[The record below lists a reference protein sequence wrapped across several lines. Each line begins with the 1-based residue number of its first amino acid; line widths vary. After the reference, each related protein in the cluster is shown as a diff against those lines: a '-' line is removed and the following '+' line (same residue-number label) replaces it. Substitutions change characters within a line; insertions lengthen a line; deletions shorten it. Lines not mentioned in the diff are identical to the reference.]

1 MPTVLSPAGASS
13 SGSGLRP
20 DAPGRGG
27 GVPGQRRGRS
37 GLRARFARRGRRA
50 PVAVVVAAFAV
61 SALSL
66 VPLGYILVQTVAT
79 GWDRA
84 YALIVRPRV
93 GELLRHTAALVAVTV
108 AATVLLGV
116 AAAWLVER
124 TDLPLRRLWAVLFA
138 MPLAI
143 PAFVTSYGWVSLD
156 PSIEGLW
163 GTSLITTFAYF
174 PFVYLPVAAVLRR
187 LDPALEESARSLGYG
202 PAPVLARVV
211 LPQLRTAILGGALL
225 VGLHLLAEY
234 GALQMIRYSTFTTAI
249 MEQYQSTFN
258 GAAATML
265 AAVLVSLCLL
275 LITVDVLLRGRGRY
289 ARLGSGAA
297 RPAPRVR
304 LGKATPLALL
314 AAAAVCG
321 IAIGVPFV
329 SVGRWLTFGGTR
341 LWTAPELLPAVL
353 STLRLGLYA
362 AAVTTAIALPVAWL
376 AVRHRGWGS
385 TLMERCTYLASAM
398 PGIVVALAFVTVAI
412 RYAPSIYQSTLLIV
426 VAYALLFLPRAMVSL
441 RAGIEQAPPELDE
454 AAQALGSS
462 PLRLFGRVILP
473 LIAPA
478 IAAGAALVFMAV
490 VTELTATLL
499 LAPTGTRTLA
509 TQFWTFSSAID
520 YAAAAPYALLMIVLS
535 IPVSWFLLVQSHRM
549 AGR

>member
-1 MPTVLSPAGASS
+1 MPTALSP
-13 SGSGLRP
+13 P
-20 DAPGRGG
+20 DAAITADRQRPGLPVRGG
-27 GVPGQRRGRS
+27 VRGRVGRP
-37 GLRARFARRGRRA
+37 GLSRRA
-50 PVAVVVAAFAV
+50 PVGVLIAALVV

-66 VPLGYILVQTVAT
+66 IPLGYVLVQTVAT
-79 GWDRA
+79 GWDQA

-93 GELLRHTAALVAVTV
+93 GELLRHTTALVATTVTGS
-108 AATVLLGV
+108 VLIGV

-138 MPLAI
+138 MPLAV
-143 PAFVTSYGWVSLD
+143 PAFVTSYGWVSLF
-156 PSIEGLW
+156 PTIEGLR
-163 GTSLITTFAYF
+163 GATLITTLAYF

-187 LDPALEESARSLGYG
+187 LDPALEESARSLGHS
-202 PAPVLARVV
+202 PVRVLSRVV

-249 MEQYQSTFN
+249 MEQYESTFN

-265 AAVLVSLCLL
+265 ATVLVSLCLL
-275 LITVDVLLRGRGRY
+275 LLTLDVLLRGRGRY
-289 ARLGSGAA
+289 ARLGSGAS

-304 LGKATPLALL
+304 LGRTRPLALL

-321 IAIGVPFV
+321 AAIGVPFV
-329 SVGRWLTFGGTR
+329 SVGRWLMLGGGA
-341 LWTAPELLPAVL
+341 LWTAPELPLALL
-353 STLRLGLYA
+353 STLTLGLYA
-362 AAVTTAIALPVAWL
+362 AVLTTAVALPVAWL

-412 RYAPSIYQSTLLIV
+412 RYARPIYQSTLLIV

-441 RAGIEQAPPELDE
+441 RAGIEQAPPELEE
-454 AAQALGSS
+454 AAKALGSPPS
-462 PLRLFGRVILP
+462 RVFGRVTLP
-473 LIAPA
+473 LLAPA
-478 IAAGAALVFMAV
+478 LAAGAALVFMAV

-509 TQFWTFSSAID
+509 TEFWSLSSEID
-520 YAAAAPYALLMIVLS
+520 YAGAAPYAMLMIVLS
-535 IPVSWFLLVQSHRM
+535 VPVSWFLLVQSHRM

>member
-1 MPTVLSPAGASS
+1 MSTALSPPPTALAADRQRHR
-13 SGSGLRP
+13 LP
-20 DAPGRGG
+20 VRGG
-27 GVPGQRRGRS
+27 
-37 GLRARFARRGRRA
+37 RARRA
-50 PVAVVVAAFAV
+50 PVGVLIAAVVVAAV
-61 SALSL
+61 SL
-66 VPLGYILVQTVAT
+66 VPLGYILVQTLAT
-79 GWDRA
+79 GWDEA

-93 GELLRHTAALVAVTV
+93 GELLRHTAALVACTV
-108 AATVLLGV
+108 AGSVLIGV
-116 AAAWLVER
+116 GAAWLVER

-143 PAFVTSYGWVSLD
+143 PAFVTSYGWVSLY
-156 PSIEGLW
+156 PSIEGLR
-163 GTSLITTFAYF
+163 GAALITTFAYY

-187 LDPALEESARSLGYG
+187 LDPALEESARSLGHS
-202 PAPVLARVV
+202 PARVLLRVV

-275 LITVDVLLRGRGRY
+275 LLLLDVLLRGRTRY

-297 RPAPRVR
+297 RPARRVR
-304 LGKATPLALL
+304 LGPAAPVALL
-314 AAAAVCG
+314 GSAAVCG
-321 IAIGVPFV
+321 AAIGVPFV
-329 SVGRWLTFGGTR
+329 SVGRWLALGGAG
-341 LWTAPELLPAVL
+341 LWTAPELGPALL
-353 STLRLGLYA
+353 STLTLGVYA
-362 AAVTTAIALPVAWL
+362 AVVTAAVALPVAWL

-385 TLMERCTYLASAM
+385 TLLERCTYLASAM
-398 PGIVVALAFVTVAI
+398 PGVVVALAFVTVAI
-412 RYAPSIYQSTLLIV
+412 RYARPVYQSTLLIV
-426 VAYALLFLPRAMVSL
+426 LAYALLFLPRAMVSL

-462 PLRLFGRVILP
+462 PLRLFGRVTLP

-478 IAAGAALVFMAV
+478 LGAGAALVFMAV

-509 TQFWTFSSAID
+509 TQFWSFSSAID
-520 YAAAAPYALLMIVLS
+520 YSAAAPYALLMIVLS
-535 IPVSWFLLVQSHRM
+535 MPVSWFLLVQSHRM

>member
-1 MPTVLSPAGASS
+1 MSTALSPA
-13 SGSGLRP
+13 
-20 DAPGRGG
+20 DAPYSGAGQRPGLPAQGPGARVGGRLRGRGR
-27 GVPGQRRGRS
+27 Q
-37 GLRARFARRGRRA
+37 A
-50 PVAVVVAAFAV
+50 PVGLLAAAVAVA
-61 SALSL
+61 ALSL

-79 GWDRA
+79 GWDQA
-84 YALIVRPRV
+84 YALVVRPRV
-93 GELLRHTAALVAVTV
+93 GELLRNTAALVAVTV
-108 AATVLLGV
+108 TASVLLGV

-138 MPLAI
+138 VPLAI
-143 PAFVTSYGWVSLD
+143 PAFVTSYGWVSLY
-156 PSIEGLW
+156 PSIEGLR
-163 GTSLITTFAYF
+163 GASLITTFAYF

-187 LDPALEESARSLGYG
+187 LDPGLEESARSLGHSPLG
-202 PAPVLARVV
+202 VLVRVV
-211 LPQLRTAILGGALL
+211 LPQLRTAVLGGALL
-225 VGLHLLAEY
+225 VGLHLLAEF

-275 LITVDVLLRGRGRY
+275 LITVDVLLRGRSRY

-304 LGKATPLALL
+304 LGKAAPLAVL

-321 IAIGVPFV
+321 VAIGVPFV
-329 SVGRWLTFGGTR
+329 SVGRWLKLGGAG
-341 LWTAPELLPAVL
+341 LWTAPELLPALL
-353 STLRLGLYA
+353 STLTLGLYA

-412 RYAPSIYQSTLLIV
+412 RYARPIYQSTLLIV

-454 AAQALGSS
+454 AAKALGSS
-462 PLRLFGRVILP
+462 PLRLFGRVTLP

-478 IAAGAALVFMAV
+478 VAAGAALVFMAV

-509 TQFWTFSSAID
+509 TQFWSFSSAID

>member
-1 MPTVLSPAGASS
+1 MPTVLPGATASFSGTGPS
-13 SGSGLRP
+13 SGTGQRP
-20 DAPGRGG
+20 NLPVRGG
-27 GVPGQRRGRS
+27 ARGR
-37 GLRARFARRGRRA
+37 LRRPLGSRGRRA
-50 PVAVVVAAFAV
+50 PVGVMIAAFAV

-79 GWDRA
+79 GWDQA
-84 YALIVRPRV
+84 YALVVRPRV
-93 GELLRHTAALVAVTV
+93 GELLRHTVALVAVTV
-108 AATVLLGV
+108 TASVLLGV

-124 TDLPLRRLWAVLFA
+124 SDLPLRRLWAVLFA
-138 MPLAI
+138 VPLAI
-143 PAFVTSYGWVSLD
+143 PAFVTSYGWVSLY
-156 PSIEGLW
+156 PSIEGLR
-163 GTSLITTFAYF
+163 GASLITTFAYF

-187 LDPALEESARSLGYG
+187 LDPALEESARSLGHG
-202 PAPVLARVV
+202 SAAVLIRVV

-297 RPAPRVR
+297 RPARR
-304 LGKATPLALL
+304 T
-314 AAAAVCG
+314 
-321 IAIGVPFV
+321 AIGVPFV
-329 SVGRWLTFGGTR
+329 SVGRWLVLGGTG
-341 LWTAPELLPAVL
+341 LWTATELLPALL
-353 STLRLGLYA
+353 STLTLGLYA
-362 AAVTTAIALPVAWL
+362 AAVTTAVALPVAWL

-412 RYAPSIYQSTLLIV
+412 RYAQPIYQSTLLIV
-426 VAYALLFLPRAMVSL
+426 LAYALLFLPRAMVSL
-441 RAGIEQAPPELDE
+441 RAGIEQAPPELEE
-454 AAQALGSS
+454 AAKALGSS
-462 PLRLFGRVILP
+462 PLRLFGRVTLP

-509 TQFWTFSSAID
+509 TQFWSFSAAID

>member
-1 MPTVLSPAGASS
+1 
-13 SGSGLRP
+13 
-20 DAPGRGG
+20 
-27 GVPGQRRGRS
+27 
-37 GLRARFARRGRRA
+37 
-50 PVAVVVAAFAV
+50 VVTAFAV

-66 VPLGYILVQTVAT
+66 IPLGYVLAQTVAT
-79 GWDRA
+79 GWDEA

-93 GELLRHTAALVAVTV
+93 GELLRHTVALVASTVT
-108 AATVLLGV
+108 ATVLLGV

-143 PAFVTSYGWVSLD
+143 PAFVTSYGWVSLY
-156 PSIEGLW
+156 PSIEGLR
-163 GTSLITTFAYF
+163 GATLITTFAYF

-187 LDPALEESARSLGYG
+187 LDPALEESARSLGHSS
-202 PAPVLARVV
+202 ARVLARVV

-275 LITVDVLLRGRGRY
+275 LITLDVLLRGRGRY

-297 RPAPRVR
+297 RPPRRVR
-304 LGKATPLALL
+304 LGWTTPLALL

-329 SVGRWLTFGGTR
+329 SVGRWLALGGTG

-353 STLRLGLYA
+353 STLTLGLYA
-362 AAVTTAIALPVAWL
+362 AVLTAAVALPVARL

-412 RYAPSIYQSTLLIV
+412 RYARPIYQSTLLIV
-426 VAYALLFLPRAMVSL
+426 AAYTLLFLPRAMVSL

-454 AAQALGSS
+454 AAKALGSS
-462 PLRLFGRVILP
+462 PVRLFGRVTLP

-478 IAAGAALVFMAV
+478 LAAGAALVFMAV

-509 TQFWTFSSAID
+509 TQFWSFSSTID

>member
-1 MPTVLSPAGASS
+1 V
-13 SGSGLRP
+13 R
-20 DAPGRGG
+20 RGG
-27 GVPGQRRGRS
+27 RWQGRRGH
-37 GLRARFARRGRRA
+37 RA
-50 PVAVVVAAFAV
+50 PFGVAIAAFAV

-66 VPLGYILVQTVAT
+66 LPLGYILVQTVAT

-93 GELLRHTAALVAVTV
+93 GELLRHTAALVTVTV
-108 AATVLLGV
+108 TATVLLGV

-124 TDLPLRRLWAVLFA
+124 TDLPLRRIWAVLFA

-143 PAFVTSYGWVSLD
+143 PAFVTSYGWVSLY
-156 PSIEGLW
+156 PSIEGLR
-163 GTSLITTFAYF
+163 GASLITTFAYF

-187 LDPALEESARSLGYG
+187 LDPALEESARSLGHG
-202 PAPVLARVV
+202 PVAVLVRVV
-211 LPQLRTAILGGALL
+211 LPQLRTAVLGGALL
-225 VGLHLLAEY
+225 VGLHLLAEF

-275 LITVDVLLRGRGRY
+275 LITVEVLLRGRVRY

-297 RPAPRVR
+297 RPAPRIR
-304 LGKATPLALL
+304 LGRATPLALL

-321 IAIGVPFV
+321 MAIGVPFA
-329 SVGRWLTFGGTR
+329 SVGRWLVRGGG
-341 LWTAPELLPAVL
+341 LWTAPGLLPAVL
-353 STLRLGLYA
+353 STLTLGLYA

-385 TLMERCTYLASAM
+385 TLMERCTYLASAV

-412 RYAPSIYQSTLLIV
+412 RYAQPVYQSTLLIV
-426 VAYALLFLPRAMVSL
+426 LAYALLFLPRAMVSL

-454 AAQALGSS
+454 AATALGSS
-462 PLRLFGRVILP
+462 PLRVFGRVSLP
-473 LIAPA
+473 LLAPA
-478 IAAGAALVFMAV
+478 LAAGAALVFLAV

-509 TQFWTFSSAID
+509 TQFWSFSSAID

-535 IPVSWFLLVQSHRM
+535 VPVSWFLLAQSHRM

>member
-1 MPTVLSPAGASS
+1 MGLVLA
-13 SGSGLRP
+13 
-20 DAPGRGG
+20 
-27 GVPGQRRGRS
+27 
-37 GLRARFARRGRRA
+37 
-50 PVAVVVAAFAV
+50 AVAV

-66 VPLGYILVQTVAT
+66 VPLGYIVVQTVAT

-84 YALIVRPRV
+84 YALVVRARV
-93 GELLRHTAALVAVTV
+93 GELLGNTAALVATTVT
-108 AATVLLGV
+108 ACVLLGV
-116 AAAWLVER
+116 ATAWLVER

-143 PAFVTSYGWVSLD
+143 PAFVTSYGWVSLY
-156 PSIEGLW
+156 PSIDGLW
-163 GTSLITTFAYF
+163 GASLITTFAYF

-187 LDPALEESARSLGYG
+187 LDPALEESARSLGNG
-202 PAPVLARVV
+202 PVAVLVRVV
-211 LPQLRTAILGGALL
+211 LPQLRTAVLGGALL

-234 GALQMIRYSTFTTAI
+234 GALQMIRYATFTTAI

-275 LITVDVLLRGRGRY
+275 MVTLEVLLRGRGRY

-297 RPAPRVR
+297 RPAPRMR
-304 LGKATPLALL
+304 LGRATPLALL
-314 AAAAVCG
+314 LAAAVCATA
-321 IAIGVPFV
+321 IAVPFV
-329 SVGRWLTFGGTR
+329 SAGRWLATGGTR
-341 LWTAPELLPAVL
+341 LWTAPELLPALL
-353 STLRLGLYA
+353 STLTLGLYA
-362 AAVTTAIALPVAWL
+362 AAVTTAVALPVAWL

-412 RYAPSIYQSTLLIV
+412 RYAQPVYQSTPLIV
-426 VAYALLFLPRAMVSL
+426 LAYALLFLPRAMVSL

-454 AAQALGSS
+454 AARALGSS
-462 PLRLFGRVILP
+462 PLRLFGRVTLP

-509 TQFWTFSSAID
+509 TQFWSFSSAID

-535 IPVSWFLLVQSHRM
+535 IPVAWFLLVQSHRM

>member
-1 MPTVLSPAGASS
+1 MPTALPEATASLSDTGSS
-13 SGSGLRP
+13 S
-20 DAPGRGG
+20 DAAPLT
-27 GVPGQRRGRS
+27 GQRPGLPARAAARGR
-37 GLRARFARRGRRA
+37 LRRSRSHRA
-50 PVAVVVAAFAV
+50 PVSVMIAAFAV

-79 GWDRA
+79 GWDQA

-108 AATVLLGV
+108 TAGVLLGV

-138 MPLAI
+138 VPLAI
-143 PAFVTSYGWVSLD
+143 PAFVTSYGWVSLY
-156 PSIEGLW
+156 PSIEGLR
-163 GTSLITTFAYF
+163 GASLITTFAYF

-187 LDPALEESARSLGYG
+187 LDPALEESARSLGHG
-202 PAPVLARVV
+202 PAGVLFRVV

-275 LITVDVLLRGRGRY
+275 LITVDVLVRGRGRY

-321 IAIGVPFV
+321 TAIGVPFV
-329 SVGRWLTFGGTR
+329 SVGRWLALGGTG
-341 LWTAPELLPAVL
+341 LWTAPELLPALL
-353 STLRLGLYA
+353 STLTLGLYA
-362 AAVTTAIALPVAWL
+362 AAVTTAVALPVAWL

-412 RYAPSIYQSTLLIV
+412 RYARPIYQSTLLIV
-426 VAYALLFLPRAMVSL
+426 LAYALLFLPRAMVSL
-441 RAGIEQAPPELDE
+441 RAGIEQAPPELEE
-454 AAQALGSS
+454 AAKALGSS
-462 PLRLFGRVILP
+462 PLRLFGRVTLP

-499 LAPTGTRTLA
+499 LVPTGTRTLA
-509 TQFWTFSSAID
+509 TQFWSFSSTID

-535 IPVSWFLLVQSHRM
+535 IPVSWFLLIQSHRM

>member
-1 MPTVLSPAGASS
+1 MPTALSPADASYSGAEPRP
-13 SGSGLRP
+13 GLP
-20 DAPGRGG
+20 A
-27 GVPGQRRGRS
+27 RGRPGA
-37 GLRARFARRGRRA
+37 GLQGRLGRLRGRDHRA
-50 PVAVVVAAFAV
+50 PAGLVAAAFAV
-61 SALSL
+61 AALSL

-79 GWDRA
+79 GWDQA
-84 YALIVRPRV
+84 YALVVRPRV
-93 GELLRHTAALVAVTV
+93 GELLRHTAALVAITVT
-108 AATVLLGV
+108 ASVLLGV

-138 MPLAI
+138 VPLAI
-143 PAFVTSYGWVSLD
+143 PAFVTSYGWVSLY
-156 PSIEGLW
+156 PSIEGLR
-163 GTSLITTFAYF
+163 GASLITTFAYF

-187 LDPALEESARSLGYG
+187 LDPALEESARSLGHS
-202 PAPVLARVV
+202 PVGVLVRVV
-211 LPQLRTAILGGALL
+211 LPQLRTAVLGGALL

-275 LITVDVLLRGRGRY
+275 LITVDVLLRGRSRY
-289 ARLGSGAA
+289 ARFGSGAA

-304 LGKATPLALL
+304 LGKVTPLALL

-329 SVGRWLTFGGTR
+329 SVGRWLKLGGAG
-341 LWTAPELLPAVL
+341 LWTAPELLPALL
-353 STLRLGLYA
+353 STLTLGLYA

-412 RYAPSIYQSTLLIV
+412 RYARPIYQSTLLIV

-441 RAGIEQAPPELDE
+441 RAGIEQAPPELEE
-454 AAQALGSS
+454 AAKALGSS
-462 PLRLFGRVILP
+462 PLRLFGRVTLP

-509 TQFWTFSSAID
+509 TQFWSFSSTID

-535 IPVSWFLLVQSHRM
+535 IPVSWFLLVQSHRL

>member
-1 MPTVLSPAGASS
+1 
-13 SGSGLRP
+13 
-20 DAPGRGG
+20 
-27 GVPGQRRGRS
+27 
-37 GLRARFARRGRRA
+37 
-50 PVAVVVAAFAV
+50 VVAAFAV

-66 VPLGYILVQTVAT
+66 VPLGYLLVQTVAT

-93 GELLRHTAALVAVTV
+93 GELLRHTGALVGVTV
-108 AATVLLGV
+108 TASVLLGV
-116 AAAWLVER
+116 GAAWLVER
-124 TDLPLRRLWAVLFA
+124 TDLPLRRVWAVLFA
-138 MPLAI
+138 VPLAI
-143 PAFVTSYGWVSLD
+143 PAFVTSYGWVSLY
-156 PSIEGLW
+156 PSIEGLR
-163 GTSLITTFAYF
+163 GASLITTFAYF

-187 LDPALEESARSLGYG
+187 LDPALEETARALGHA
-202 PAPVLARVV
+202 PAGVLVRVV

-265 AAVLVSLCLL
+265 ATVLVSLCLL

-297 RPAPRVR
+297 RPAARVQ
-304 LGKATPLALL
+304 LGRATAPALL
-314 AAAAVCG
+314 AAAVVCG

-329 SVGRWLTFGGTR
+329 SVGRWLALGGTG
-341 LWTAPELLPAVL
+341 LWTAPELLPALL
-353 STLRLGLYA
+353 STLVLGLYA
-362 AAVTTAIALPVAWL
+362 AAVTTAVALPVAWL
-376 AVRHRGWGS
+376 AVRHRGWGA
-385 TLMERCTYLASAM
+385 TLMERSTYLASAM

-412 RYAPSIYQSTLLIV
+412 RYARPIYQSTLLIV
-426 VAYALLFLPRAMVSL
+426 LAYALLFLPRAMISL
-441 RAGIEQAPPELDE
+441 RAGIEQAPPELE
-454 AAQALGSS
+454 QAAQALGSS
-462 PLRLFGRVILP
+462 PLRSFGRVTLP

-478 IAAGAALVFMAV
+478 LAAGAALVFMAV

-499 LAPTGTRTLA
+499 LAPTGTRALA
-509 TQFWTFSSAID
+509 TQFWSFSSTID